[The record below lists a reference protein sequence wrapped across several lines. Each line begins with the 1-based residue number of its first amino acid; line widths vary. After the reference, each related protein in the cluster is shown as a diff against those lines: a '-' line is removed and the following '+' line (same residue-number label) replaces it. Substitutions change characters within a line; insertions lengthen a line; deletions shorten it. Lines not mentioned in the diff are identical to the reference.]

1 MESSATIQ
9 QGVLLNTTESAT
21 RRPPC
26 LAGLPTLLRSVLT
39 AQRAGLEKL
48 LIVGGRDPGKLL
60 RRRRVT
66 LDWRW
71 IPAEE
76 SSATSRETDLLRQ
89 AHGKVDG
96 NFVLLFSDSI
106 FDVAAL
112 QTLRTTPLNGQM
124 ARRVIDSQHPR
135 SATLPGLY
143 LCSPEFLAVSG
154 NGLNPA
160 EIPGR
165 ICDFALGLSG
175 QTKMDD
181 VETEGRSWGRASGPV
196 RLREIERELTH
207 FNLKP
212 SDGNFARFNKLVLAE
227 PLIRIFLHTPLSP
240 NAITTLGLF
249 FAIGGGLVAAHGG
262 YFWTLGG
269 ALLNFFSAILD
280 HVDGM
285 VARLKFQES
294 HFGTWFETM
303 VDYASYVAIFGGL
316 AVGLYRETGEVY
328 NLVFYG
334 LFLFGAIIAIPLQ
347 LQQRRRTAR
356 DNPAD
361 YINRL
366 HVSLDKKQ
374 DNFILWVSRNFYF
387 VVRRAVLPYCIVFFC
402 LLSMREL
409 LLGWVALGANLF
421 WILMIYANRTLP
433 TPGTTESD

>member
-1 MESSATIQ
+1 MEPSVTIQ
-9 QGVLLNTTESAT
+9 QGVLLNTTESVT

-48 LIVGGRDPGKLL
+48 LIVGGKDPGKLL
-60 RRRRVT
+60 RRRVT
-66 LDWRW
+66 LDWEW
-71 IPAEE
+71 IPAED

-89 AHGKVDG
+89 AHGKVDE

-106 FDVAAL
+106 FDVEAL

-181 VETEGRSWGRASGPV
+181 VETEGRSWGRASGPG
-196 RLREIERELTH
+196 RLREIERELAH

-227 PLIRIFLHTPLSP
+227 PLIRFFLHTPASP
-240 NAITTLGLF
+240 NFITTLGLL

-294 HFGTWFETM
+294 DFGTWFETM
-303 VDYASYVAIFGGL
+303 VDYTSYVAIFGGL

-334 LFLFGAIIAIPLQ
+334 LFLLAVIIAIPLQ
-347 LQQRRRTAR
+347 LRQRQRTAG

-366 HVSLDKKQ
+366 HTSLDKQ
-374 DNFILWVSRNFYF
+374 QGNFLLWVSRNFYF
-387 VVRRAVLPYCIVFFC
+387 VVRRAVLPYFIVLFC

-421 WILMIYANRTLP
+421 LIFLLY
-433 TPGTTESD
+433 SDRAISAPDTAKSD